1 VQHTGTTDHGQRWTE
16 RARAQHVS
24 RSGDPMPSLTQI
36 AIVFTRYANL
46 TLGGGSATAATMHR
60 ELVVKRRWLTEDQ
73 FTLSFALGRITPG
86 TNLLAFCTG
95 FGWAL
100 RGPAGAI
107 VALLA
112 SSIPCA
118 VLVAALT
125 ALLEFWRDSSVV
137 QAAIHGAVAA
147 AVGITVKTCWTIARP
162 YFNGE
167 GRLRV
172 ILVGGVAFLL
182 SAVARIPPIEV
193 LVLAAVIGAFLPVRG
208 NAPAH

>member
-1 VQHTGTTDHGQRWTE
+1 
-16 RARAQHVS
+16 
-24 RSGDPMPSLTQI
+24 MPIPSISQI
-36 AIVFTRYANL
+36 AIVFARYANL

-60 ELVVKRRWLTEDQ
+60 ELVEKRHWLTDEQ

-100 RGPAGAI
+100 RGLSGAL

-118 VLVAALT
+118 VLVGVLT
-125 ALLEFWRDSSVV
+125 ALFDLWRDSPIA

-162 YFNGE
+162 YFKGD

-172 ILVGGVAFLL
+172 LLVGGAAFVLN
-182 SAVARIPPIEV
+182 AVAGITPIEV
-193 LVLAAVIGAFLPVRG
+193 LILAAVVGAFLPVHG
-208 NAPAH
+208 NTPAHEEPPR

>member
-1 VQHTGTTDHGQRWTE
+1 
-16 RARAQHVS
+16 
-24 RSGDPMPSLTQI
+24 MPIPTLSQI
-36 AIVFTRYANL
+36 ALVFARYSNL

-60 ELVVKRRWLTEDQ
+60 ELVEKRHWLTEDQ

-100 RGPAGAI
+100 RGLSGAI

-118 VLVAALT
+118 LLVAVLT
-125 ALLEFWRDSSVV
+125 ALFELWRDSPVAQV
-137 QAAIHGAVAA
+137 AIRGAVAA

-162 YFNGE
+162 YFKGE

-172 ILVGGVAFLL
+172 VLVGGAAFMLN
-182 SAVARIPPIEV
+182 AVAGIPPIEV
-193 LVLAAVIGAFLPVRG
+193 LILAAVVGAFLPVHG
-208 NAPAH
+208 SAPTH

>member
-1 VQHTGTTDHGQRWTE
+1 MPTPTL
-16 RARAQHVS
+16 S
-24 RSGDPMPSLTQI
+24 RI
-36 AIVFTRYANL
+36 ALVFARYANL

-60 ELVVKRRWLTEDQ
+60 ELVEKRHWLTEDQ
-73 FTLSFALGRITPG
+73 FTPSFALGRITPG

-100 RGPAGAI
+100 RGLAGAV

-118 VLVAALT
+118 TLVAVLT
-125 ALLEFWRDSSVV
+125 AIFEFWRDSAVA

-162 YFNGE
+162 YFKGE

-172 ILVGGVAFLL
+172 ILVGTAAFVLN
-182 SAVARIPPIEV
+182 AVARVPPIEV
-193 LVLAAVIGAFLPVRG
+193 LILAAVVGAFLPVHG
-208 NAPAH
+208 NTPAH

>member
-1 VQHTGTTDHGQRWTE
+1 M
-16 RARAQHVS
+16 
-24 RSGDPMPSLTQI
+24 PIPSLSQI
-36 AIVFTRYANL
+36 AIVFARYANL

-60 ELVVKRRWLTEDQ
+60 ELVEKRHWLTDEQ

-100 RGPAGAI
+100 RGLSGAL

-118 VLVAALT
+118 VLVGVLT
-125 ALLEFWRDSSVV
+125 ALFDLWRDSPIA

-162 YFNGE
+162 YFKGD

-172 ILVGGVAFLL
+172 LLVGGAAFVLN
-182 SAVARIPPIEV
+182 AVAGIPPIEV
-193 LVLAAVIGAFLPVRG
+193 LILAAVVGAFLRVHG
-208 NAPAH
+208 NTPAHEEPPR

>member
-1 VQHTGTTDHGQRWTE
+1 MPTL
-16 RARAQHVS
+16 S
-24 RSGDPMPSLTQI
+24 RI
-36 AIVFTRYANL
+36 ALVFARYANL
-46 TLGGGSATAATMHR
+46 TLGGGSATAATLHR
-60 ELVVKRRWLTEDQ
+60 ELVEKRHWLTEDQ

-100 RGPAGAI
+100 RGLSGAL

-112 SSIPCA
+112 SSTPCA
-118 VLVAALT
+118 VLVAVLT
-125 ALLEFWRDSSVV
+125 ALFEFWRENPVA

-162 YFNGE
+162 YFKGD

-172 ILVGGVAFLL
+172 VLVGGAAFLL
-182 SAVARIPPIEV
+182 AVVAGIPPIEI
-193 LVLAAVIGAFLPVRG
+193 LILAAVVGAFLPVHG
-208 NAPAH
+208 SAPAH